1 MSRRPRVLISGYYG
15 FGNIGDEAIL
25 AGLIAGFRELA
36 PHAELIVMSGNPAS
50 TTAEHGV
57 IAVPRDLRTARR
69 EARASDLV
77 VSGGGGLLQDV
88 TSWRSPLYYLA
99 VMHLAH
105 AARRPVAF
113 VGQSVGPLRRAVI
126 RWAVGR
132 VLRGVD
138 VFAVRDRLSL
148 DELRNL
154 AVARG
159 AEVTADLAFLMP
171 PPTAEEIT
179 AARKKAGL
187 SDAGQPVA
195 IVSLRSAPGRAD
207 SAAVSAQLGEAIGR
221 ACRRV
226 GLRSVLV
233 ALHPGQ
239 DAQIARRAAGAMA
252 CQCHVVQAELSTRD
266 MLALVAS
273 GDLVVGMRLHSLVFS
288 ALAAVPLVAISYDP
302 KVDGLLDQ
310 LDLEPAAAVV
320 EFDPKRLEAA
330 IEQTWEARSQVSTR
344 LAERLSPLRA
354 AALRNVELA
363 VEALK
368 RGRC

>member
-1 MSRRPRVLISGYYG
+1 MSRRARVLISGYYG

-25 AGLIAGFRELA
+25 AGLISGFQELA
-36 PHAELIVMSGNPAS
+36 PRAELIVMSGNPAA
-50 TTAEHGV
+50 TAAEHGV
-57 IAVPRDLRTARR
+57 IAVPRDLRIARR

-99 VMHLAH
+99 VMYLAH
-105 AARRPVAF
+105 VAGRPVAF
-113 VGQSVGPLRRAVI
+113 VGQSVGPLRRGAI
-126 RWAVGR
+126 RWAVRR

-138 VFAVRDRLSL
+138 VFALRDRLSL

-171 PPTAEEIT
+171 PPTSEEIT
-179 AARKKAGL
+179 VARKKAGL
-187 SDAGQPVA
+187 SDRGHPAA
-195 IVSLRSAPGRAD
+195 IVSLRRAPGRAD
-207 SAAVSAQLGEAIGR
+207 SAATAAELGEAIGR

-226 GLRSVLV
+226 GLRPVLV

-252 CQCHVVQAELSTRD
+252 CQSHVVQAKLSTRD
-266 MLALVAS
+266 MLALVA
-273 GDLVVGMRLHSLVFS
+273 GCDLLVGMRLHSLVFS

-310 LDLEPAAAVV
+310 LDLEPAAAVE
-320 EFDPKRLEAA
+320 EFDPERLEAA
-330 IEQTWEARSQVSTR
+330 IEETWEARSEVSTL
-344 LAERLSPLRA
+344 LAERLSHLRA

-363 VEALK
+363 VSLLPD
-368 RGRC
+368 R